1 MLKEFKTFI
10 MRGNVLDLAV
20 GIVIGA
26 AFGAVVT
33 SFVSDVLMPPIGL
46 LFGKVNFADL
56 FVNLSSSPV
65 ASVAEAKAKGVP
77 TLNYGLFLNTLINF
91 TIVAFA
97 IFLIVKQ
104 VNRLRG
110 PAATEPASTREC
122 PFCLSQIPLKATR
135 CAHCTSLVSPT

>member
-1 MLKEFKTFI
+1 MMKEFKTFI

-33 SFVSDVLMPPIGL
+33 SFVNDVLMPPIGL

-56 FVNLSSSPV
+56 FINLSSSPV
-65 ASVAEAKAKGVP
+65 ASVAEAKAKGIP

-110 PAATEPASTREC
+110 PAAPPPASTREC

-135 CAHCTSLVSPT
+135 CPHCTSTV

>member
-10 MRGNVLDLAV
+10 IRGNVLDLAV

-33 SFVSDVLMPPIGL
+33 SFVNDLLMPPIGL

-110 PAATEPASTREC
+110 PAAPAPASTREC

-135 CAHCTSLVSPT
+135 CAHCTSTVSPA

>member
-56 FVNLSSSPV
+56 FVNLGSSPV

-110 PAATEPASTREC
+110 PAAPEPASTREC

-135 CAHCTSLVSPT
+135 CAHCTSAV

>member
-33 SFVSDVLMPPIGL
+33 SFVNDVLMPPVGL

-56 FVNLSSSPV
+56 FVNLSSTPV
-65 ASVAEAKAKGVP
+65 ASVAEAKTKGVP

-97 IFLIVKQ
+97 IFLIVKM
-104 VNRLRG
+104 VNRLRA
-110 PAATEPASTREC
+110 PAAPPPESTREC

-135 CAHCTSLVSPT
+135 CAHCTSTV

>member
-26 AFGAVVT
+26 AFGAVIT
-33 SFVSDVLMPPIGL
+33 SFVNDVLMPPVGL

-56 FVNLSSSPV
+56 FVNLSSTPV
-65 ASVAEAKAKGVP
+65 ASVAEAKAKGAP

-91 TIVAFA
+91 AIVAFA
-97 IFLIVKQ
+97 IFLIVKM

-110 PAATEPASTREC
+110 PALPAPESTREC

-135 CAHCTSLVSPT
+135 CAHCTSTV